1 MDFTALAASLTTAL
15 LPLLPYLLKVG
26 EGAASETGKS
36 IASTTLQWGQS
47 LWTKLQPKVE
57 AKPAALEAAQD
68 AALKPDNNDAQ
79 GALRL
84 QLAKLLESDQS
95 LADEVKR
102 WLDEG
107 KASGNITIGGNV
119 VTASGDRSIA
129 IGGNAT
135 NNTFNTNDQ
144 K

>member
-15 LPLLPYLLKVG
+15 LPLLPYLLKAG
-26 EGAASETGKS
+26 EGAASQTGKN
-36 IASTTLQWGQS
+36 IADKTLEWGKS
-47 LWTKLQPKVE
+47 LWSKLQPKVE

-68 AALKPDNNDAQ
+68 AALNPDDKDAQ
-79 GALRL
+79 GALRR

-95 LADEVKR
+95 LAEEVKR

-107 KASGNITIGGNV
+107 KASGNITAGGNV
-119 VTASGDRSIA
+119 VTASGERSIA

>member
-1 MDFTALAASLTTAL
+1 MDFTVLATSLTTAL

-26 EGAASETGKS
+26 EGAATETGKS
-36 IASTTLQWGQS
+36 IAGKTLAWGQS
-47 LWTKLQPKVE
+47 LWAKLQPKVE
-57 AKPAALEAAQD
+57 ARPAALEAAQD
-68 AALKPDNNDAQ
+68 AALMPNNKDAQ

-84 QLAKLLESDQS
+84 QLEKLLASDQS
-95 LADEVKR
+95 FAEEVQR
-102 WLDEG
+102 WLEEG
-107 KASGNITIGGNV
+107 KASGNITAGGNV

-129 IGGNAT
+129 IGGNAS